1 MTNGELHLI
10 LDDENRKLTKRELL
24 NRIKLLQDE
33 SFEQHKQAVENWR
46 IARYNENIEDI
57 IDSVAKQKFYL
68 GEYGAYDIALMLA
81 EHLEDE

>member
-24 NRIKLLQDE
+24 NVLCELEHDCADVWQENEQKYHFA
-33 SFEQHKQAVENWR
+33 FEKDNVGEMAGYL
-46 IARYNENIEDI
+46 ARY
-57 IDSVAKQKFYL
+57 KFAC
-68 GEYGAYDIALMLA
+68 GESNAFHIALMLA